1 MGVQITRLDNGI
13 HVVTHELAHLE
24 TVALGIWV
32 RAGARDE
39 AEEQNG
45 IAHFLEHMAFKGTP
59 RRSAYQIAQQIED
72 VGGEI
77 NASTAMETTAY
88 YAKVLKEDWRLGFDI
103 LADILTDPV
112 LDPAEVAR
120 ERDVILQEIAAANDT
135 PDDLVFDL
143 AQAAAFPAHALGR
156 PILGACERV
165 AGYDASAMRGYRL
178 ANYAGERIVVAA
190 AGRIEH
196 EALVQEAARL
206 LGSVPDAAAAART
219 APSFGGGASL
229 ASRPLDQTHV
239 VLTFPAVGYH
249 HDDVYVLQVLSMLLG
264 GGMSSRLFQEVR
276 EKRGLCYSVFSC
288 ASAYEDVGLLSVYA
302 GTAPDKADELIN
314 VASDTM
320 LSIIDVVD
328 EAEVARAKAQL
339 KAGLVMSLESAS
351 ARANQLASQFL
362 AFGKVPE
369 MAAIIA
375 KVERVSPS
383 DVSRLATR
391 VLRSGKPALAAVGA
405 VEKLAPYDKI
415 AARFA

>member
-1 MGVQITRLDNGI
+1 MSVQITRLDNGI
-13 HVVTHELAHLE
+13 HVITHELAHLE

-39 AEEQNG
+39 VEEQNG

-165 AGYDASAMRGYRL
+165 AGYDASAMRSYRL

-196 EALVQEAARL
+196 EALVHEAARL
-206 LGSVPDAAAAART
+206 LGSIPVAAAAART
-219 APSFGGGASL
+219 APRFGGGASL
-229 ASRPLDQTHV
+229 APRPLDQTHV

-375 KVERVSPS
+375 KVERVSPA

-405 VEKLAPYDKI
+405 VEKLAPYERI

>member
-13 HVVTHELAHLE
+13 HVITHELAHLE

-45 IAHFLEHMAFKGTP
+45 IAHFLEHMAFKGTH
-59 RRSAYQIAQQIED
+59 RRSAYPDRPGHRGRGRRGQCLHGHGD
-72 VGGEI
+72 HRVLCR
-77 NASTAMETTAY
+77 
-88 YAKVLKEDWRLGFDI
+88 VLKEDWRLGLDI

-112 LDPAEVAR
+112 FDPAELAR

-165 AGYDASAMRGYRL
+165 AGHDADAMMGYRL
-178 ANYAGERIVVAA
+178 AHYSPASAWWWR
-190 AGRIEH
+190 
-196 EALVQEAARL
+196 
-206 LGSVPDAAAAART
+206 P
-219 APSFGGGASL
+219 PGASSTRRWCRRPHGFSAPFRL
-229 ASRPLDQTHV
+229 PPRRRAPPPASAAEPRSPRPLDQTHV

-276 EKRGLCYSVFSC
+276 EKRRGLCYSVFSC
-288 ASAYEDVGLLSVYA
+288 ASAYEDIGLLSVYA
-302 GTAPDKADELIN
+302 ATAPDKADELIN

-320 LSIIDVVD
+320 LSMIEQVD

-351 ARANQLASQFL
+351 ARANQLAAS
-362 AFGKVPE
+362 
-369 MAAIIA
+369 
-375 KVERVSPS
+375 SW
-383 DVSRLATR
+383 RLAR
-391 VLRSGKPALAAVGA
+391 CRRWPPSSPRLSG
-405 VEKLAPYDKI
+405 
-415 AARFA
+415 

>member
-1 MGVQITRLDNGI
+1 MGAQITRLDNGI
-13 HVVTHELAHLE
+13 HVITHELAHLE

-45 IAHFLEHMAFKGTP
+45 IAHFLEHMAFKGTH
-59 RRSAYQIAQQIED
+59 RRSAFQIAQDIED
-72 VGGEI
+72 VGGEV

-88 YAKVLKEDWRLGFDI
+88 YVRVLKEDWRLGLDI

-112 LDPAEVAR
+112 FDPAELAR

-156 PILGACERV
+156 SILGACERV
-165 AGYDASAMRGYRL
+165 AGHDADAMMGYRV
-178 ANYAGERIVVAA
+178 AHYSGQRMVVAA

-196 EALVQEAARL
+196 HALAQEAARL
-206 LGSVPDAAAAART
+206 LESIPAAATPARS

-229 ASRPLDQTHV
+229 VPRPLDQTHV

-276 EKRGLCYSVFSC
+276 ERRGLCYSVFSC
-288 ASAYEDVGLLSVYA
+288 ASAYEDIGLLSVYA
-302 GTAPDKADELIN
+302 ATAPDKADELIN
-314 VASDTM
+314 VGSDTM
-320 LSIIDVVD
+320 LSMIEQVD

-351 ARANQLASQFL
+351 ARANQLAGQFL
-362 AFGKVPE
+362 AFGEVPQ
-369 MAAIIA
+369 MATIIA
-375 KVERVSPS
+375 KVERVTPS
-383 DVSRLATR
+383 DVSRLANR

-405 VEKLAPYDKI
+405 LEKLAPYERI

>member
-13 HVVTHELAHLE
+13 HVITHELAHLE

-103 LADILTDPV
+103 LADILTDPA

-206 LGSVPDAAAAART
+206 LGSVPDAAVAART